1 MADSPR
7 PQPVGIGWRKE
18 LGSELFAKP
27 RLVSFV
33 EVVAEACIA
42 DPQMKREVL
51 GIREVH
57 PVVAHGVKLSLGSA
71 EGMDVGHAARLAAVA
86 RELRAPY
93 VSEHVAFVRAG
104 QTEIGHLTPL
114 PRTSEAVTV
123 VARNADRMK
132 RVLRDRP
139 LLLENVA
146 CTFFWPDDA
155 MTEGEFYWEI
165 SERTGCE
172 LLLDLG
178 NLYANALNRGLD
190 PMRELLSFPLE
201 RVAMAHLAGGVH
213 LDGFYMDTHAHAV
226 PEAVF
231 ELAAVLRKV
240 KPSCAMM
247 IERDAH
253 FEAFDMEGELDRLRA
268 PSESKVV
275 ESFEQPRHERG
286 TFVVRR
292 GASAPLAKAQAELAL
307 QLTGLEAPSG
317 PLAESIGHHD
327 LARTRH
333 VLQEKRIDEAL
344 PLLSRLSNV
353 SGIRSF
359 AESVIEKAPRARA
372 RAAYA
377 DAFRIVEAARAH
389 EGFAA
394 EAAMDALLLR
404 ARVEPSSYLPRRGP
418 FIGIERVGRA
428 VHVALK
434 SFGVSSNVYLWSSN
448 RHARHSPRLHPRRAR

>member
-1 MADSPR
+1 MGDRPS

-18 LGSELFAKP
+18 LGSQLFSKP

-51 GIREVH
+51 GIRELH
-57 PVVAHGVKLSLGSA
+57 PVMAHGVKLSLGSA
-71 EGMDVGHAARLAAVA
+71 EGIDGEHATRLAALA

-93 VSEHVAFVRAG
+93 VSEHVAFVRSG
-104 QTEIGHLTPL
+104 QTEIGHLTTL
-114 PRTSEAVTV
+114 PRTTEALAVI
-123 VARNADRMK
+123 AKNADRLK
-132 RVLRDRP
+132 RILRDRP

-146 CTFFWPDDA
+146 STFFWPNDA
-155 MTEGEFYWEI
+155 MTEGEFYWEV

-190 PMRELLSFPLE
+190 PVRELLSFPLE
-201 RVAMAHLAGGVH
+201 RVAMAHVAGGAQI
-213 LDGFYMDTHAHAV
+213 DGFYMDTHAHAV

-231 ELAAVLRKV
+231 ELAAVLRKAR
-240 KPSCAMM
+240 PSCAIL

-253 FEAFDMEGELDRLRA
+253 FDAFDMEGELDRLRTLA
-268 PSESKVV
+268 DVNVAESLRL
-275 ESFEQPRHERG
+275 PRHEPSTLVFQG
-286 TFVVRR
+286 A
-292 GASAPLAKAQAELAL
+292 ASAPLAEAQAELAL
-307 QLTGLEAPSG
+307 QLTRIEPPSG
-317 PLAESIGHHD
+317 SLAESVGLKD
-327 LARTRH
+327 LERTRR

-344 PLLSRLSNV
+344 PLLSRLSDA

-359 AESVIEKAPRARA
+359 AESILEKAPRARA

-377 DAFRIVEAARAH
+377 DAFRIAEAARAH
-389 EGFAA
+389 EAFAA
-394 EAAMDALLLR
+394 EAAMDMLLLR

-418 FIGIERVGRA
+418 FFGIERVGRA
-428 VHVALK
+428 VHFALK

-448 RHARHSPRLHPRRAR
+448 RHARYSSRLHPRRAR